1 VSPAFTLLSLLP
13 ILLQTVSPNIQ
24 QYTETKIK
32 DSATPAAVYRLELDY
47 NGPKTGPV
55 TVILKRIQ
63 PEFSNDPGFPN
74 REIHFYNHTLPR
86 LDIPRAQVYYTGIA
100 PDTQDRLILMED
112 LVDYYLPPPT
122 RPWTQPEGECIAR
135 AYARFH
141 VSGVQHL
148 PPEGER
154 AWLLPRHETRLQTEN
169 IGELAHDLFQRDVWD
184 TIPEIDSLIEQT
196 ICNSRSL
203 SQIPIT
209 LLHNDV
215 FPPNVALPPFWRTM
229 PSCSIG
235 KWLALVYPKWI

>member
-1 VSPAFTLLSLLP
+1 
-13 ILLQTVSPNIQ
+13 
-24 QYTETKIK
+24 
-32 DSATPAAVYRLELDY
+32 
-47 NGPKTGPV
+47 
-55 TVILKRIQ
+55 
-63 PEFSNDPGFPN
+63 
-74 REIHFYNHTLPR
+74 
-86 LDIPRAQVYYTGIA
+86 
-100 PDTQDRLILMED
+100 MED

-215 FPPNVALPPFWRTM
+215 FPPNVALPPILENDAILLDWEMVSFGLPEMDLAFMFIQPFRAHRLLDKTKILDIYWETCLSLGGKI
-229 PSCSIG
+229 PSQDERETRQFYADAVWG
-235 KWLALVYPKWI
+235 LWLIPVAHKMTIHPYPPDSSVADYWKSMMGVLYEHLARLSRLVLL